1 MLKQMTKKKLANLCH
16 CEKILPLTR
25 KSRDYAFLPYHAK
38 EGRGLSSG
46 KEKENNDSH
55 QCMHDNAEYGKA

>member
-16 CEKILPLTR
+16 CEKILPLR
-25 KSRDYAFLPYHAK
+25 KKSRDYAFLPYYA
-38 EGRGLSSG
+38 GRCLSSG

-55 QCMHDNAEYGKA
+55 QCVHDNAEYGKA